1 MPTLDIQYEAIQ
13 TDEPGVMKVLSLL
26 PSSLPRP
33 SKSFLSKLVTS
44 WACPQNNLVLHQQ
57 LQRQPQQ

>member
-13 TDEPGVMKVLSLL
+13 TDEPGVMKVLSL
-26 PSSLPRP
+26 LPRP